1 MIAALDKKITK
12 NPKKQTIR
20 KLLEQ
25 QGAKI
30 TLLWVPNHVGV
41 QENEEVDNVV
51 KKSFNK
57 N

>member
-41 QENEEVDNVV
+41 QENEEVDNVL